1 MSKFKIG
8 DRVKYV
14 GTSSQLKGKVGTVV
28 DVINYKA
35 IGDLSDIGVVFDEY
49 LPFCHGL
56 GGRCPVGH
64 GWWSGCAEL
73 KLLSEH
79 RFNVIIT
86 SVGDTT
92 TAKLLH
98 GKKVEKEVSVK
109 RYHKDVYSEEAA
121 VEAVCKKLFGD
132 DKPKEDTEPE
142 GINCKAVCLYD
153 CNVGGLTFTRGKIY
167 EFSDGRCIDD
177 AGDWIPALTSPKI
190 TQFDDPRFKN
200 SFIKLV
206 DEDEESG
213 RYSF

>member
-8 DRVKYV
+8 DRVKYI
-14 GTSSQLKGKVGTVV
+14 GKMPKLKGKVGTVV
-28 DVINYKA
+28 SLESPNYC
-35 IGDLSDIGVVFDEY
+35 GVVFDEY
-49 LPFCHGL
+49 SRYLHSL
-56 GGRCPVGH
+56 GGLCPVGH
-64 GWWSGCAEL
+64 GRWCNNTVLEL
-73 KLLSEH
+73 ISEH

-86 SVGDTT
+86 SAGDTT

-109 RYHKDVYSEEAA
+109 RYYRDDYSEEAA
-121 VEAVCKKLFGD
+121 VEAVCKKLFGK
-132 DKPKEDTEPE
+132 DKPKEDAKPM
-142 GINCKAVCLYD
+142 GISCKAVCLYD
-153 CNVGGLTFTRGKIY
+153 CNIDGFTFTRGKIY
-167 EFSDGRCIDD
+167 EFSDGRCFDEV
-177 AGDWIPALTSPKI
+177 GGWFPAPILPKI

>member
-14 GTSSQLKGKVGTVV
+14 GRKPELKGKVGTVV
-28 DVINYKA
+28 SLESPNYY
-35 IGDLSDIGVVFDEY
+35 GVAFDEY
-49 LPFCHGL
+49 SRYLHSL
-56 GGRCPVGH
+56 GGLCPVGH
-64 GWWSGCAEL
+64 GRWCNNAVLEL
-73 KLLSEH
+73 ISEH

-86 SVGDTT
+86 SAGDTT

-109 RYHKDVYSEEAA
+109 RYHKDDYSEEAA
-121 VEAVCKKLFGD
+121 ALAVCKKLFGA
-132 DKPKEDTEPE
+132 DKPEEDAEPS

-177 AGDWIPALTSPKI
+177 AGDWFPALNLTKI
-190 TQFDDPRFKN
+190 TQFDDSRFQM
-200 SFIKLV
+200 FVKLV
-206 DEDEESG
+206 DEDEESR

>member
-14 GTSSQLKGKVGTVV
+14 GKMREFKDKVGTVV
-28 DVINYKA
+28 SLESHNCC
-35 IGDLSDIGVVFDEY
+35 GVVFDEY
-49 LPFCHGL
+49 SRYFHSL
-56 GGRCPVGH
+56 GGLCPVGH
-64 GWWSGCAEL
+64 GRWCNNTDLEL
-73 KLLSEH
+73 ISEH

-121 VEAVCKKLFGD
+121 ALAVCEKLFGA
-132 DKPKEDTEPE
+132 DKPKEDAEPE
-142 GINCKAVCLYD
+142 GINCKAVYIGKSRAD
-153 CNVGGLTFTRGKIY
+153 FTHGKIY
-167 EFSDGRCIDD
+167 EFSDGRCISDFE
-177 AGDWIPALTSPKI
+177 DWYPAPIAPKI
-190 TQFDDPRFKN
+190 TRFDDPRFN
-200 SFIKLV
+200 NTFVKLV
-206 DEDEESG
+206 DEDEQYG